1 MQHIFHGWTSTI
13 GWVHAAL
20 LMVKTAEVGLEA
32 LLSSSTISTRPTYRA
47 PVRSFV
53 AHRYGPTLW
62 KIFRIILGP
71 SSAISRL
78 TFPHV
83 LLSQRQTRGALIIEC
98 CAYETEAVEVD
109 LMNMNYFG
117 RDCSILVV
125 CSRYGQDKQGCV
137 QLIRVQL
144 NACSDTTKD
153 PCTLIDIQWAELIFP
168 HRRGHPRPC
177 LCSLFDILQKY
188 RGDALLKI
196 SRAIP
201 ESVLNSLIGIQVTP
215 FVCVQ

>member
-32 LLSSSTISTRPTYRA
+32 LLSSSTKSTRPTYRA

-98 CAYETEAVEVD
+98 
-109 LMNMNYFG
+109 
-117 RDCSILVV
+117 
-125 CSRYGQDKQGCV
+125 SRYGQDKQGCV
-137 QLIRVQL
+137 QLVRVQL